1 MHFDELRWIDDHVF
15 LNENKVNLFIQ
26 SHINLLKEE
35 YCDILKFIYPLK
47 KLGMFYE
54 NNIDILN
61 EQIKNDL
68 IKFSDAQKEVKER
81 YEKYNEKEDLMN
93 LVYGST
99 NYQIKQQEKF
109 KEIKITVKLNGDLKD
124 EVPQDF

>member
-1 MHFDELRWIDDHVF
+1 
-15 LNENKVNLFIQ
+15 
-26 SHINLLKEE
+26 
-35 YCDILKFIYPLK
+35 
-47 KLGMFYE
+47 
-54 NNIDILN
+54 
-61 EQIKNDL
+61 
-68 IKFSDAQKEVKER
+68 
-81 YEKYNEKEDLMN
+81 MN